1 MLSPRGVDESTG
13 RDTGAGTG
21 TVHDR
26 AMSDDTSRRKLTL
39 PRLAAKVAWEGG
51 LVATLDYGVRSDDI
65 DDPETAALW
74 RELEHLYDEMTPLM
88 AQLDLRIRRARAA

>member
-1 MLSPRGVDESTG
+1 
-13 RDTGAGTG
+13 
-21 TVHDR
+21 
-26 AMSDDTSRRKLTL
+26 MSEDNGRRKLTL

-74 RELEHLYDEMTPLM
+74 SKLETLYDEMTPLM